1 MLNLFYSPNPM
12 PMMPFYVLPPSCQQF
27 DESLPNEVLSLDAA
41 AAAAQHPGV
50 NVNVN
55 AYPPAQVC
63 LLLVRIFH
71 KLCRSRLISAL
82 HCIPNVVPCFESN
95 AIISLVDSDF
105 AANSLAIQL
114 LRRPVRSYC
123 FIRSAA
129 SSLSPAHSLFPA
141 SL

>member
-71 KLCRSRLISAL
+71 KLCWPLID
-82 HCIPNVVPCFESN
+82 
-95 AIISLVDSDF
+95 LVS
-105 AANSLAIQL
+105 SQL
-114 LRRPVRSYC
+114 Y
-123 FIRSAA
+123 I
-129 SSLSPAHSLFPA
+129 A
-141 SL
+141 SLMWCHVSKAMQLYRSSIPISPPIH